1 MKLKD
6 ILSPS
11 FKDYQLSIGPMV
23 VVEYDTDLCQE
34 VVSNGWLSEEQMRHA
49 ADRYRLGKG
58 RSGKTIYWM
67 MDEMGVVRDGHLA
80 DSWVS
85 SILKAREPNLLRSWH
100 PSHCFFGQ
108 HLLCHT
114 EITETTDL
122 NSCHSC
128 NSLFESVALRT
139 CSTKK
144 ESVSSVQSVVGN
156 KLISVVESEAS
167 AVILSELFPESIWL
181 AYVYPANLTVD
192 LFASL
197 QGRSVTIYPQ
207 TDPCM
212 DTYLSFLDLADSVR
226 RRYPSIDISI
236 DRILEDNA
244 TDEQKERNIDLVDFL
259 FEQ

>member
-6 ILSPS
+6 IFSPS
-11 FKDYQLSIGPMV
+11 FKDYQQSIGPMV
-23 VVEYDTDLCQE
+23 VVEYDAELCQE

-49 ADRYRLGKG
+49 AERYRLGKSK
-58 RSGKTIYWM
+58 SGKTIYWM
-67 MDEMGVVRDGHLA
+67 IDEMGVVRDGHLA

-85 SILKAREPNLLRSWH
+85 SILKAREPKLLQSWH

-114 EITETTDL
+114 EITDTTDL
-122 NSCHSC
+122 NSCHLC

-144 ESVSSVQSVVGN
+144 GSVGSVRSVCDN
-156 KLISVVESEAS
+156 KPICVVEAERS

-212 DTYLSFLDLADSVR
+212 DIYLSFLDLVDSVR
-226 RRYPSIDISI
+226 RCYPSIDIFV

-244 TDEQKERNIDLVDFL
+244 TDEQKQRMIDLVDFL